1 MVISLILG
9 CTLWHVG
16 KTVEASEESEKWG
29 NVSEGKG
36 EEAYSKSKGGPK
48 EGEISAR
55 LVVIL

>member
-36 EEAYSKSKGGPK
+36 EEANSKSKGGS
-48 EGEISAR
+48 GGG
-55 LVVIL
+55 